1 MKVIGISG
9 WSGTGKTTLLV
20 KLIPELIKRGYS
32 ASSLKHAH
40 HKFDV
45 DKPGK
50 DSYRHREAGAR
61 EVMVAS
67 AARWALMHENQTD
80 DEPAL
85 DELIQ
90 HMTPVDI
97 LLVEGFKREDFPK
110 IEVWRND
117 ENGPALHL
125 TDDSIVAVATNNKDL
140 QTTLPVL
147 ELDDPANI
155 AEFIERRFLTEGPA
169 A

>member
-32 ASSLKHAH
+32 VSSLKHAH

-117 ENGPALHL
+117 ENGLALHL

-147 ELDDPANI
+147 ELDDPENI